1 MRSGIGSAELDIP
14 GRRNRFANTQAY
26 ASENNYLSLGLNY
39 TFNPPP
45 APAPEPAAPP
55 PVAAA
60 PAPEPIPEPVPAPPP
75 RPVFERVTLSST
87 ELFGFDSAVLRMP
100 QPKLDQIAD
109 VLGKHPEVTN
119 VSINGYAD
127 RLGKPKYNLKLSQ
140 DRADAVKNY
149 LVSKGVAADRL
160 IATGK
165 GEADPV
171 EECEGVKKR
180 AELIKCLEPNRRV
193 EVEDITVQRR
203 VQ

>member
-1 MRSGIGSAELDIP
+1 
-14 GRRNRFANTQAY
+14 
-26 ASENNYLSLGLNY
+26 LNY
-39 TFNPPP
+39 SFNPPP
-45 APAPEPAAPP
+45 APAPKPVELPP

-60 PAPEPIPEPVPAPPP
+60 PAPEPAPVPP
-75 RPVFERVTLSST
+75 RPVFERLTLSST

-127 RLGKPKYNLKLSQ
+127 RLGRPQYNLKLSQ
-140 DRADAVKNY
+140 ERADAVKNY

-160 IATGK
+160 VATGK
-165 GEADPV
+165 GEADPI
-171 EECEGVKKR
+171 EQCEGVKKR
-180 AELIKCLEPNRRV
+180 AQLIKCLEPNRRV